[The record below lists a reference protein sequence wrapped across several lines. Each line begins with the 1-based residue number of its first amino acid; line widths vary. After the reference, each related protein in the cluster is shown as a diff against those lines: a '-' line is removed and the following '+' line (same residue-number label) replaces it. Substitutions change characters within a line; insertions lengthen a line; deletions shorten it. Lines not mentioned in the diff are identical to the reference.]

1 MQIQSNHFFHAMF
14 MFFYAP
20 HTLYIL
26 LTFCEHIMSFT
37 ITFMFTCCHVLSD
50 NVQLLSACHR
60 NMKIR
65 CRFIYALTFC
75 SLAYDMIMSCI
86 PSPSGSSQTTA
97 TSHSSFSNQPTS
109 HYPSPTNLLPYNPFP
124 PYFLPVHQPVLPSFY
139 PQAYLSSYPYTIQQ
153 WNDPTHTCAPSMF
166 PSPPSNPVHHNQQY
180 IVHQNPSLSYE
191 QYHLP
196 SHSSG
201 PSHPYHHRLS
211 SQAFPLYSSTDP
223 NSVTTAAATSH
234 HSLNLPDVHSL
245 TSQLSSMTTSRDVAT
260 AATSHLSLN
269 LPDVHSLTSQ
279 LSSMTTSRDVATA
292 ATSYHS
298 LNLPDVH
305 SLTSQFS
312 SITSSRKTP
321 HTKQSTYQQ
330 SFPPHHPRQSYTSNC
345 DSTIS
350 AHNSLASF
358 SPPAT
363 TPSGSTASP
372 STPGHQHP
380 LSRAMQRY
388 VTYLK
393 KVYTSINTPV
403 YDKEH
408 SLLQV
413 KAKSFI
419 NIALVH
425 KRSSKHMKDSDRNE
439 IIMDKLH
446 GHVDA
451 IQRKKTKLSIYDVCK
466 AKNGKPAHSVLV
478 EGAPGVGK
486 TTFANELC
494 KRWARGK
501 IMQEWAAVVLIKL

>member
-1 MQIQSNHFFHAMF
+1 

-26 LTFCEHIMSFT
+26 LTFCEHIMSFM

-50 NVQLLSACHR
+50 NVQLLSAWHR

-86 PSPSGSSQTTA
+86 QSPSGSTQITS
-97 TSHSSFSNQPTS
+97 TSHSSFSNQSTS
-109 HYPSPTNLLPYNPFP
+109 HYPSPTNLSPYSPFP
-124 PYFLPVHQPVLPSFY
+124 PYFLPVQQPVLPSSY

-153 WNDPTHTCAPSMF
+153 WNDPTHTRAPSMF

-201 PSHPYHHRLS
+201 LSHPYHHRLS

-245 TSQLSSMTTSRDVAT
+245 TSQLSSMTTSRDVTT
-260 AATSHLSLN
+260 AATSHHSLNLPDVHSLTSQLSSMTTSRDVTTAATSHHSLN

-292 ATSYHS
+292 ATCTSHHS

-305 SLTSQFS
+305 SLTSQFP

-363 TPSGSTASP
+363 TPSGVTAAPSPPANTPSGVTASP
-372 STPGHQHP
+372 STLAHQHH
-380 LSRAMQRY
+380 LSPAMQRY
-388 VTYLK
+388 VSYL
-393 KVYTSINTPV
+393 
-403 YDKEH
+403 
-408 SLLQV
+408 
-413 KAKSFI
+413 
-419 NIALVH
+419 
-425 KRSSKHMKDSDRNE
+425 
-439 IIMDKLH
+439 
-446 GHVDA
+446 
-451 IQRKKTKLSIYDVCK
+451 
-466 AKNGKPAHSVLV
+466 
-478 EGAPGVGK
+478 
-486 TTFANELC
+486 
-494 KRWARGK
+494 
-501 IMQEWAAVVLIKL
+501 